1 METRQLVDKLLSK
14 QYLRKKPLYKSDTLR
29 KLVNV
34 YNKFFEDNNLDK
46 QKKLIDILKD
56 EPNEKKRLIIEAF
69 DDLVRN
75 LSTENFPKNA
85 QDYKKIID
93 NYNLIKSIDSNYDD
107 VNLVE
112 EQINIGYPLALED
125 YRKFYL
131 DESELS
137 DIATGV
143 EMLEKEEEKVSSTPA
158 TEEQKPPPPPKPKP
172 LPKPG
177 LRGSRTATIGSPRPR
192 PIESSGGA
200 GAGAGGGTGR
210 ATPRVKVI
218 SVTPRGSTKQ
228 VEPIKLPAD
237 EQPPADPMPS
247 TMPLDDKPLSV
258 PTPAEVDTE
267 PPMREPMMEEPEPA
281 MPQTPAGEP
290 LEPEVGTQTDQPIM
304 SEMATQTE
312 PNVSQQI
319 SRKVTS
325 VADEQQP
332 SKIDM
337 IPKERLSAENKT
349 EAELFDD
356 INYFYKTFPNELKN
370 ISFDRNN
377 RNIEYLKSKHKE
389 IVAKL
394 TAGKKKEEKI
404 GIIISGSE
412 YIKEKLKEIILEN
425 SITGLSA
432 KDLIINVEKSEEKQS
447 SDVNS
452 YEFKMGADGKA
463 MAKKEPIYKYITP
476 VVQQPIKTKPSRIP
490 NTQTKFRSLVTTAR
504 KEVAQ
509 NPFSKPQPKIR
520 LKYSY

>member
-1 METRQLVDKLLSK
+1 MSDKTNPIPTDDRLKLATEITKRFGKKAVFNRITKRGFSEFYQIRDRIREDLLENATGDFADLLEVEGLGKSPQLIAI
-14 QYLRKKPLYKSDTLR
+14 DTLFKILPTKDYNAIR
-29 KLVNV
+29 QQLGIVNAGR
-34 YNKFFEDNNLDK
+34 FEIPTSQLLELYVTK
-46 QKKLIDILKD
+46 
-56 EPNEKKRLIIEAF
+56 A
-69 DDLVRN
+69 
-75 LSTENFPKNA
+75 
-85 QDYKKIID
+85 
-93 NYNLIKSIDSNYDD
+93 
-107 VNLVE
+107 
-112 EQINIGYPLALED
+112 QINAP
-125 YRKFYL
+125 
-131 DESELS
+131 SVVS
-137 DIATGV
+137 DSGR
-143 EMLEKEEEKVSSTPA
+143 PA
-158 TEEQKPPPPPKPKP
+158 IPPKPSP
-172 LPKPG
+172 LPKPS
-177 LRGSRTATIGSPRPR
+177 LR
-192 PIESSGGA
+192 GA
-200 GAGAGGGTGR
+200 GAGAGGGSGGAGSVSPAVPR
-210 ATPRVKVI
+210 YTPR
-218 SVTPRGSTKQ
+218 Q
-228 VEPIKLPAD
+228 VEPIVLPPD
-237 EQPPADPMPS
+237 EQPPVILPS
-247 TMPLDDKPLSV
+247 RTSITDNNPLSV
-258 PTPAEVDTE
+258 PTPNEVV
-267 PPMREPMMEEPEPA
+267 EPM
-281 MPQTPAGEP
+281 TPPP
-290 LEPEVGTQTDQPIM
+290 LETINQGTQTQQLEIGAMGTQTDPPNLRGSMGTQTDQQPIGVMGTQTDQTPLGTTGTQTDDPPIQPPILGQPPNM
-304 SEMATQTE
+304 SDMATQTDA
-312 PNVSQQI
+312 NVNQQI

-349 EAELFDD
+349 EAELLDD

-377 RNIEYLKSKHKE
+377 RNLEYLKSKHKE

-463 MAKKEPIYKYITP
+463 MAKKEPIYKYLTP

-504 KEVAQ
+504 KEVAN

>member
-1 METRQLVDKLLSK
+1 METRDLISELLGTK
-14 QYLRKKPLYKSDTLR
+14 YLKKKPLFKSNPLE
-29 KLVNV
+29 KLTKK
-34 YNKFFEDNNLDK
+34 YYDFYEEFNLDK
-46 QKKLIDILKD
+46 RELLQDILK
-56 EPNEKKRLIIEAF
+56 IENPKTMSILEAY

-75 LSTENFPKNA
+75 LKRPTSED
-85 QDYKKIID
+85 DYKKLQD
-93 NYNLIKSIDSNYDD
+93 NFLILADRYQDLELTKGQIETGIESAISARAIGAMDPEARAMDPNL
-107 VNLVE
+107 
-112 EQINIGYPLALED
+112 PPPP
-125 YRKFYL
+125 
-131 DESELS
+131 
-137 DIATGV
+137 
-143 EMLEKEEEKVSSTPA
+143 EEEVVSSTPA
-158 TEEQKPPPPPKPKP
+158 TEEQKPPPPPKPSP
-172 LPKPG
+172 LPKPS
-177 LRGSRTATIGSPRPR
+177 LRGARA
-192 PIESSGGA
+192 GA
-200 GAGAGGGTGR
+200 GAGAGGGT
-210 ATPRVKVI
+210 TPRVKVV
-218 SVTPRGSTKQ
+218 SVTPRRTPRQ
-228 VEPIKLPAD
+228 VEPIALPPD

-247 TMPLDDKPLSV
+247 AMPMDDQPLSV
-258 PTPAEVDTE
+258 PIPAEVDTE
-267 PPMREPMMEEPEPA
+267 PPIPEPMMEEPEPA
-281 MPQTPAGEP
+281 MPQTPAGQP
-290 LEPEVGTQTDQPIM
+290 LEQGVGTQTDEPIM
-304 SEMATQTE
+304 SETATQTE
-312 PNVSQQI
+312 PNVKQEI

-349 EAELFDD
+349 EAELLDD
-356 INYFYKTFPNELKN
+356 INYFYKTFPNELKK

-377 RNIEYLKSKHKE
+377 RNLEYLKSKHKE

-447 SDVNS
+447 SDINS
-452 YEFKMGADGKA
+452 YEFLIGADGKA
-463 MAKKEPIYKYITP
+463 MAKKEPIYKYLTP

-504 KEVAQ
+504 KEVAN

>member
-1 METRQLVDKLLSK
+1 MSTQELISNLLGSK
-14 QYLRKKPLYKSDTLR
+14 YLRKKPLFKSNPLQ
-29 KLVNV
+29 KLVKK
-34 YNKFFEDNNLDK
+34 YYDFYEEFNLDK
-46 QKKLIDILKD
+46 TELLQDLLKIQNPKTMSILKAYD
-56 EPNEKKRLIIEAF
+56 Q
-69 DDLVRN
+69 LVRD
-75 LSTENFPKNA
+75 LKRPSTED
-85 QDYKKIID
+85 DYKQLQD
-93 NYNLIKSIDSNYDD
+93 NFLILADRYEDLELTQTQIDSGITSAIAQRATSSLSPDERVMD
-107 VNLVE
+107 PNLPVVE
-112 EQINIGYPLALED
+112 DLSVPAPPDEEVQQVVPGTNIP
-125 YRKFYL
+125 
-131 DESELS
+131 
-137 DIATGV
+137 
-143 EMLEKEEEKVSSTPA
+143 
-158 TEEQKPPPPPKPKP
+158 KPPPPPTTQTPIPKP
-172 LPKPG
+172 R
-177 LRGSRTATIGSPRPR
+177 LRGSGGG
-192 PIESSGGA
+192 SGGA
-200 GAGAGGGTGR
+200 G
-210 ATPRVKVI
+210 TPRVKVV
-218 SVTPRGSTKQ
+218 SVTPRKTPRQ
-228 VEPIKLPAD
+228 VEPIELPPD
-237 EQPPADPMPS
+237 EQPPPTPQALPTIPEDNN
-247 TMPLDDKPLSV
+247 PLSV
-258 PTPAEVDTE
+258 PIPQEV
-267 PPMREPMMEEPEPA
+267 EPESDIPIPQALPPDPMTPPA
-281 MPQTPAGEP
+281 QPVDPPVERAQPPLQPQQAPNMA
-290 LEPEVGTQTDQPIM
+290 D
-304 SEMATQTE
+304 MATQTE
-312 PNVSQQI
+312 PNVSQEI

-349 EAELFDD
+349 EAELLDD

-404 GIIISGSE
+404 GIIISGSD

-452 YEFKMGADGKA
+452 YEFKSGADGKA

-504 KEVAQ
+504 KEVAN
-509 NPFSKPQPKIR
+509 NPFNKPQPKIR

>member
-1 METRQLVDKLLSK
+1 MDTSQLIKELFGTK
-14 QYLRKKPLYKSDTLR
+14 YLKKKPLFKSNPLE
-29 KLVNV
+29 KLTKK
-34 YNKFFEDNNLDK
+34 YYEFYEEFNLDK
-46 QKKLIDILKD
+46 TKLLQDLLK
-56 EPNEKKRLIIEAF
+56 IENPKTMSQLEAY

-75 LSTENFPKNA
+75 LKRPTSED
-85 QDYKKIID
+85 DYKKLQDNFLILADRYEDLELSKGQID
-93 NYNLIKSIDSNYDD
+93 NGMVSALIARTMGSLNP
-107 VNLVE
+107 E
-112 EQINIGYPLALED
+112 EREMTPSKPTAED
-125 YRKFYL
+125 L
-131 DESELS
+131 SVSAPDEE
-137 DIATGV
+137 V
-143 EMLEKEEEKVSSTPA
+143 VSSTPA
-158 TEEQKPPPPPKPKP
+158 TQEQKPPPPPKPSP
-172 LPKPG
+172 LPKPS
-177 LRGSRTATIGSPRPR
+177 LRGS
-192 PIESSGGA
+192 GA
-200 GAGAGGGTGR
+200 GAGAGAGR
-210 ATPRVKVI
+210 ATPRVKVV
-218 SVTPRGSTKQ
+218 SVTPRKTPRQ
-228 VEPIKLPAD
+228 VEPIQLPPD

-247 TMPLDDKPLSV
+247 AMPIDDKPLSV
-258 PTPAEVDTE
+258 PIPAEVDTE

-281 MPQTPAGEP
+281 MPQTPAGQP
-290 LEPEVGTQTDQPIM
+290 LEDVGVGTQTDPIIQPNM
-304 SEMATQTE
+304 SEIATQTE
-312 PNVSQQI
+312 PNVNQEI

-332 SKIDM
+332 GKLDM

-349 EAELFDD
+349 EAELLDD

-377 RNIEYLKSKHKE
+377 KNIEYLKSKHKE

-463 MAKKEPIYKYITP
+463 MAKKEPIYKYIP
-476 VVQQPIKTKPSRIP
+476 EVVQQPIKTKPNRIP

-504 KEVAQ
+504 KEVAN
-509 NPFSKPQPKIR
+509 NPFNKPQPKIR